1 MQSLFDIMAMVRED
15 ILEKLIIPGIGISW
29 WKFSIYLLIIGV
41 VVTVLVN
48 GVRVSSGRAASS
60 SRQNARPRD
69 DSEDDG

>member
-1 MQSLFDIMAMVRED
+1 MQSLFDIMTMVRED

-41 VVTVLVN
+41 VVMVLVN

-60 SRQNARPRD
+60 GRQNARPRD

>member
-1 MQSLFDIMAMVRED
+1 MQSLFDIMMMVRED

-60 SRQNARPRD
+60 GRQNARPRD